1 MENARII
8 GEVLKEKGIEF
19 TGGENS
25 PYLWLKCPND
35 MKSWEFFDFLL
46 HNAQVVGTP
55 GAGFG
60 EAGEGYF
67 RLTSFGSRESTLEA
81 ADRLRK
87 LL

>member
-8 GEVLKEKGIEF
+8 AELLTKKGVWY
-19 TGGENS
+19 TGGICS
-25 PYLWLKCPND
+25 PYIWLKCGGGMD
-35 MKSWEFFDFLL
+35 SWTYFDHLL
-46 HNAQVVGTP
+46 NEAQVAGTP

-60 EAGEGYF
+60 AGGEGYF

-81 ADRLRK
+81 AERLEK